1 MAVVVPDIPDLFEE
15 AYARAGLELRTGND
29 LRNARRSFNLL
40 TMEWQNRGLNLW
52 TISSGTLSLSSGTAT
67 YTMPTDTVDILEH
80 QIRTGTGTNQV
91 DTNLTRISVSTY
103 AQQSAKNTQGK
114 PTQIF
119 VQRLADSVTVT
130 MWPVPDSADTYTL
143 SFFRIVGIDGISSG
157 IDGTTTSF
165 IPPRFAPCL
174 VSGLAYYIAMKRPEV
189 ANRVS
194 ALKQEYEFQF
204 ELAAGEDT
212 DSSTARFVPHQTFYL
227 GN

>member
-52 TISSGTLSLSSGTAT
+52 TIASGTLSLSSGTAT

-119 VQRLADSVTVT
+119 VQRLAGSVTVT

-189 ANRVS
+189 ANRV
-194 ALKQEYEFQF
+194 APLKQEYEFQF
-204 ELAAGEDT
+204 ELAAGEDQ
-212 DSSTARFVPHQTFYL
+212 DSSSARFVPYNTFY
-227 GN
+227 GG